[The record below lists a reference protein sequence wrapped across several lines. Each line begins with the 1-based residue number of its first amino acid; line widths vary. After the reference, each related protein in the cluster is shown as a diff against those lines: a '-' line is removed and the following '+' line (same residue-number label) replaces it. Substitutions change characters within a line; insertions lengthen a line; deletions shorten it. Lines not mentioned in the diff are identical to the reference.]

1 MNRVLTA
8 GRLHLIHP
16 LVGFGVPWLVV
27 GISFAINW
35 LIWDFADLR
44 HQANDGGFT
53 GGVSSLYI
61 TVGIVFVQA
70 VTQLLPFAM
79 GVSLSR
85 RSFYLGTALI
95 GVVQALGYGIALA
108 VLTAIEGA
116 TDGWGVGLR
125 FWAPAGLDVDNF
137 ALQVLVSGAPMLAF
151 IACGA
156 GIGVV
161 HKRWGNAGTWGL
173 ILGAIVVLGGLAVL
187 ITALGTWVQVGQWF
201 ADRSVVTL
209 AVSLPLALAIV
220 LAGLTWTGLRRTVP

>member
-1 MNRVLTA
+1 MKRVLA
-8 GRLHLIHP
+8 AARLHLTHP
-16 LVGFGVPWLVV
+16 LVALGVAWLVV

-35 LIWDFADLR
+35 LIWDFADLQ

-53 GGVSSLYI
+53 GGVVSLYI
-61 TVGIVFVQA
+61 TVAIVHVQA
-70 VTQLLPFAM
+70 VTQMLPFAM
-79 GVSLSR
+79 GMSLSR
-85 RSFYLGTALI
+85 RAFYLGTLLF

-116 TDGWGVGLR
+116 TDGWGVGLQ
-125 FWAPAGLDVDNF
+125 FWAPAGLDVDNV
-137 ALQVLVSGAPMLAF
+137 AVQVLVSGAPMLAF

-161 HKRWGNAGTWGL
+161 HKRWGTAGTWGL
-173 ILGAIVVLGGLAVL
+173 ILGSIIALGGLAVL
-187 ITALGTWVQVGQWF
+187 VTALDTWAQVGQWF

-209 AVSLPLALAIV
+209 AVTLPLALAVV

>member
-1 MNRVLTA
+1 MNRVLA
-8 GRLHLIHP
+8 AARLHLIHP
-16 LVGFGVPWLVV
+16 LIGLGVPWLVV

-44 HQANDGGFT
+44 NHADDGGFT

-61 TVGIVFVQA
+61 TVAIVFVQA
-70 VTQLLPFAM
+70 VTQMLPFAM
-79 GVSLSR
+79 GMSLSR
-85 RSFYLGTALI
+85 RTFYLGTALI
-95 GVVQALGYGIALA
+95 GVVQAALYGIVLA
-108 VLTAIEGA
+108 VLVAIEGA
-116 TDGWGVGLR
+116 TDGWGVGLQ
-125 FWAPAGLDVDNF
+125 FWAPGGLDVDNF

-173 ILGAIVVLGGLAVL
+173 ILGSLVVFGGLAVL
-187 ITALGTWVQVGQWF
+187 VTGLGAWSEVGQWF
-201 ADRSVVTL
+201 ADRSVLTLTVALPAAL
-209 AVSLPLALAIV
+209 AVV